1 MRRAERVRAWRQRRL
16 ATHGN
21 GTLLVDAGANAFGPG
36 LVYNADS
43 TVASRALF
51 RALGYDAFAVSAPDF
66 EAGAGAGQPGGG
78 EDRPVPGDEYVAAH
92 VAALAPAQAVVSN
105 LDRAS
110 SVHLGSSR
118 IRPYSLHAV
127 GGGHSVALLSCMHE
141 HTPLA
146 PATTASVAYT
156 LQLCRAGLISATE
169 SILSETERV
178 GKQRPVFAV
187 IINGMESA
195 GNTTQLF
202 VEQIAHELLSIDM
215 VLINSDTAPWL
226 GAGSATTITNY
237 AGKPVLLA
245 SLGSNALGHRLY
257 DVAVRFAAPGSGG
270 APVLSGYAITKDELD
285 CTVAVSDAAGA
296 QTRPHIDVLRA
307 GLQDWLAERVGNV
320 VDTAALQ
327 SAEDCAE
334 QGSTCATGIV
344 VADAAA
350 AAATA
355 AVAAADGNGNTGT
368 VVSLVPSKL
377 VLNSLLPSSSQ
388 SGDDPSVERVAAAAT
403 TTTMTTPTMATATNA
418 VGFGGCPCYAGAQA
432 LLDAQKDPATGTL
445 QFHGAEYP
453 GDWGVGKCA
462 AWDAGLQPYCADAA
476 GKPKADAPPWC
487 RDAWCWVDPSN
498 CDLPIVSTS
507 SYFPDS
513 GLAFSYQTCGEKS
526 TFTTWAEEEG
536 VGAGLHPTT
545 DVATLIENYLYTVRS
560 DAIASYVDQVQSPS
574 TVCEPPGCTC
584 PSCKTHAGKWMGYA
598 TDFGATMFRDGTRRG
613 PQFHPHGGQYDFV
626 WLSARTCT
634 PHGGASYVR

>member
-350 AAATA
+350 AAAAA

-403 TTTMTTPTMATATNA
+403 TTTMTTPTTTTTTATTSTTTTTTLEIVSITFALDFNTA
-418 VGFGGCPCYAGAQA
+418 DLG
-432 LLDAQKDPATGTL
+432 LLDTVLRRQLAT
-445 QFHGAEYP
+445 E
-453 GDWGVGKCA
+453 GV
-462 AWDAGLQPYCADAA
+462 ADAA
-476 GKPKADAPPWC
+476 TVIARGGGCLALCTLAPSLSTRSPFVVLRPLPVLTACLLWC
-487 RDAWCWVDPSN
+487 VDF
-498 CDLPIVSTS
+498 V
-507 SYFPDS
+507 
-513 GLAFSYQTCGEKS
+513 
-526 TFTTWAEEEG
+526 FTPA
-536 VGAGLHPTT
+536 A
-545 DVATLIENYLYTVRS
+545 AR
-560 DAIASYVDQVQSPS
+560 
-574 TVCEPPGCTC
+574 C
-584 PSCKTHAGKWMGYA
+584 PSRTAKAPSSRTLPP
-598 TDFGATMFRDGTRRG
+598 TQRR
-613 PQFHPHGGQYDFV
+613 PV
-626 WLSARTCT
+626 
-634 PHGGASYVR
+634 